1 LEVYL
6 IIIIMQHDDNI
17 DIDIDEDDKW
27 IQEQN
32 KILNIQS
39 NHPREPLPFIKIH
52 LCYIDCNNSIV
63 EIKTEKHVFTNTTT
77 TITEAEILRL
87 IDSKKRLSN
96 RLFTFSEMAVF
107 HVDLEPEHINSF
119 APETTTFFKPIA
131 MISDICLTNSIF
143 IFHPLNCLFFIFKQK
158 SSLKTGT
165 STKSMKKV
173 VFNPKKQTRRI
184 T

>member
-1 LEVYL
+1 
-6 IIIIMQHDDNI
+6 MQNKDVDV
-17 DIDIDEDDKW
+17 DIIDEDDKW

-32 KILNIQS
+32 KILNMQN

-52 LCYIDCNNSIV
+52 LCYVDCNNSIV
-63 EIKTEKHVFTNTTT
+63 EIKTEKHFFTNTTTTT

-119 APETTTFFKPIA
+119 APEATTFFKPLAI
-131 MISDICLTNSIF
+131 ISDICLSNSIF

-158 SSLKTGT
+158 SSLKAGPT
-165 STKSMKKV
+165 SGATKSMKKV

>member
-1 LEVYL
+1 
-6 IIIIMQHDDNI
+6 MQND
-17 DIDIDEDDKW
+17 DIDVDIIDEDEKW

-32 KILNIQS
+32 KILNMQN
-39 NHPREPLPFIKIH
+39 NHPREPLQFIKIH
-52 LCYIDCNNSIV
+52 LCYVDCNSSIV
-63 EIKTEKHVFTNTTT
+63 EIKTEQHFFTNTTT

-96 RLFTFSEMAVF
+96 RLFAFSEMAVF

-119 APETTTFFKPIA
+119 APEATTFFKPVAI
-131 MISDICLTNSIF
+131 ISDICLSNSIF

-158 SSLKTGT
+158 SSLKTG
-165 STKSMKKV
+165 SGASGAKSMKRV

>member
-1 LEVYL
+1 
-6 IIIIMQHDDNI
+6 MQNKDVDV
-17 DIDIDEDDKW
+17 DMIDEDDKW

-32 KILNIQS
+32 KILNMQN

-52 LCYIDCNNSIV
+52 LCYVDCNNSIV
-63 EIKTEKHVFTNTTT
+63 EIKTEKHFFTTTT

-119 APETTTFFKPIA
+119 APEATTFFKPLAI
-131 MISDICLTNSIF
+131 ISDICLSNSIF
-143 IFHPLNCLFFIFKQK
+143 IFHPLNCLFLIFKQK
-158 SSLKTGT
+158 SSLKTG
-165 STKSMKKV
+165 SGASKSMKRV

>member
-1 LEVYL
+1 MEVYL
-6 IIIIMQHDDNI
+6 IILMQNDDV
-17 DIDIDEDDKW
+17 DVDIDEDDKW

-39 NHPREPLPFIKIH
+39 NHPREPLPFIKFH
-52 LCYIDCNNSIV
+52 LCYVDCNNSIV
-63 EIKTEKHVFTNTTT
+63 EIKTEKHFFKNTTT
-77 TITEAEILRL
+77 TITEAEILQL

-96 RLFTFSEMAVF
+96 RLFAFSELAVF
-107 HVDLEPEHINSF
+107 HVDIEPEHVNSF

-131 MISDICLTNSIF
+131 MISDICLSNSIF

>member
-1 LEVYL
+1 
-6 IIIIMQHDDNI
+6 
-17 DIDIDEDDKW
+17 
-27 IQEQN
+27 
-32 KILNIQS
+32 
-39 NHPREPLPFIKIH
+39 
-52 LCYIDCNNSIV
+52 
-63 EIKTEKHVFTNTTT
+63 
-77 TITEAEILRL
+77 
-87 IDSKKRLSN
+87 
-96 RLFTFSEMAVF
+96 
-107 HVDLEPEHINSF
+107 
-119 APETTTFFKPIA
+119 